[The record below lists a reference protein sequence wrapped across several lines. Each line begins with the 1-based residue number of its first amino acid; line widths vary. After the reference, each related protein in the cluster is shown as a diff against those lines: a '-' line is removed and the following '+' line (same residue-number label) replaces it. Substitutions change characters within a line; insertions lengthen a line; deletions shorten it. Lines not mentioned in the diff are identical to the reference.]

1 MKYLIFLGDGMADY
15 PLPELDGRTPLQV
28 ANKPVI
34 DRLARLG
41 RNGTFVTV
49 EPDMPPG
56 SEVANLTVL
65 GYDPKR
71 YYQGRGVIE
80 AASLGVKLEPED
92 VALRCNLLCIK
103 DGRIK
108 NHSAGHISTEEARL
122 LIEELNRQL
131 ATPEIR
137 FYPGFT
143 YRHLCVLKNG
153 SPELECFPPHD
164 HVGESALELLPRAKS
179 PAAEE
184 TAQLLRE
191 LILKSWEILPGQAVN
206 LNRTLQGKD
215 PANSIW
221 FWSPGRKPQMPTYQE
236 LYGFKGAVIA
246 AVDLIKGLGVYA
258 GFDVIEV
265 PGATGLLDT
274 NYEGKAD
281 AARGALADHDFV
293 FVHLEAP
300 DEAGHSRDVR
310 QKIEAIERFD
320 ARLVARVM
328 RGIEERGLEVA
339 VAVLPDHLTPVARG
353 NHVHGPVPVTIY
365 HPHLSPDRVEQFD
378 EVSATRGILGELHG
392 DQFIRTFLQRR

>member
-15 PLPELDGRTPLQV
+15 PLPELEGRTPLQV

-80 AASLGVKLEPED
+80 AASLGVRLEPED
-92 VALRCNLLCIK
+92 VALRCNLLCIR

-108 NHSAGHISTEEARL
+108 NHSAGHISTEEAQL

-164 HVGESALELLPRAKS
+164 HVGENALELLPRAKS
-179 PAAEE
+179 PAGEA
-184 TAQLLRE
+184 TARLLRE

-206 LNRTLQGKD
+206 LNRTLQGRD

-236 LYGFKGAVIA
+236 RYGLKGAVIA

-281 AARGALADHDFV
+281 AALGALADHDFV

-328 RGIEERGLEVA
+328 SRIEERGLELA
-339 VAVLPDHLTPVARG
+339 VAVLPDHLTPVAKG
-353 NHVHGPVPVTIY
+353 NHVHGPVPVAIY
-365 HPHLSPDRVEQFD
+365 HPHLSPDRVERFD

-392 DQFIRTFLQRR
+392 EQFIRALLQR